1 MVPLLK
7 MLGAG
12 SPWPIF
18 LLQPICLRR
27 FLFEE
32 GFVGFKIEENVTF
45 VNPTGLLW
53 HNTTQ
58 QLCPRRVEAHIW
70 AF

>member
-45 VNPTGLLW
+45 VNPTGLL
-53 HNTTQ
+53 
-58 QLCPRRVEAHIW
+58 
-70 AF
+70 